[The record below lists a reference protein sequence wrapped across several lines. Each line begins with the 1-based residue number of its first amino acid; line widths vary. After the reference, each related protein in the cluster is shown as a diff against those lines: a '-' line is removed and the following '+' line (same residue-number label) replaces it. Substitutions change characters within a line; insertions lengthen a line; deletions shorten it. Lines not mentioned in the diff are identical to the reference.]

1 MGNSSSPLFSVYSS
15 SVFLSIIAI
24 RYILESLINYDMS
37 KPHRG
42 RIQAQ
47 GDGVE
52 KSVSWAQDEPLSKEE
67 GLSLLAKLR
76 AMLSKSELK
85 AREKQLEKAQR
96 YIEGIEGGVDAVKKK
111 TFLNRKT
118 KDTRIDV
125 EILSGTAFL
134 AILFLIAWKLF
145 F

>member
-1 MGNSSSPLFSVYSS
+1 
-15 SVFLSIIAI
+15 
-24 RYILESLINYDMS
+24 MS

-52 KSVSWAQDEPLSKEE
+52 KSVSWAQDEPLSKED

-85 AREKQLEKAQR
+85 AREKQLEKAKR
-96 YIEGIEGGVDAVKKK
+96 YIEGVEGGADAVKKK

-134 AILFLIAWKLF
+134 AILLLIVWKLLF
-145 F
+145 

>member
-1 MGNSSSPLFSVYSS
+1 
-15 SVFLSIIAI
+15 
-24 RYILESLINYDMS
+24 MS